1 MDASEARDHLDTVNR
16 IISSSSQRLYAG
28 GEFFVAWGVAGAIL
42 DVLFTLV
49 AAGKL
54 PPSAQWINLFI
65 IAGATGY
72 TVARARHYRISD
84 HPMSLLQR
92 EYLNVLQ
99 IAIGAAVFANVLA
112 FNLLSPNASI
122 AIWNIV
128 ESIVLAYIAIHGN
141 TWARAGTAVL
151 LLSIAVA
158 NFEPQ
163 YAAYV
168 LAGGVLLGY
177 AGFGAAELLARD

>member
-1 MDASEARDHLDTVNR
+1 MDASEAQEHLGMVDR
-16 IISSSSQRLYAG
+16 IISASSRRLYAG

-54 PPSAQWINLFI
+54 SPNAQWINLVVVA
-65 IAGATGY
+65 IAIAY
-72 TVARARHYRISD
+72 TVVRERHYRKSEYA
-84 HPMSLLQR
+84 MSLLQR

-99 IAIGAAVFANVLA
+99 IAIAAAVFANALA
-112 FNLLSPNASI
+112 FNLFSANASM

-128 ESIVLAYIAIHGN
+128 ESIVLAYIALHGN
-141 TWARAGTAVL
+141 KRARTGTIVL
-151 LLSIAVA
+151 LLSISAA
-158 NFEPQ
+158 NFVPQ
-163 YAAYV
+163 YAGYI
-168 LAGGVLLGY
+168 LAAGVLFGY